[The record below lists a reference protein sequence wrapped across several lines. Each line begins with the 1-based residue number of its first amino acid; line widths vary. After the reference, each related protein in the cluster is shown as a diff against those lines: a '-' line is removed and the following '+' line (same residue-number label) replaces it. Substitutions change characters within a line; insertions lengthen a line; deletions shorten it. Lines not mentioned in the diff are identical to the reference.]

1 MGHSAGETPLPLGTD
16 AIAAG
21 ARAAG
26 ATDQEAIADVADS
39 PAASAPSLGT
49 KLAYGFG
56 ASAYGV
62 KDAGLK
68 YFLLLFYSQVVGVDA
83 RLVSLAVLVALMC
96 DAISDPVVGY
106 WSDNFRSK
114 WGRRHP
120 FMYAAAVPIAL
131 SFYWIWNPPPGWS
144 EGALFWYI
152 LALAVIIRTCITFY
166 ETPSAA
172 LAPELSEDYNE
183 RSSILSYRYFFG
195 WVGGN
200 AMTVGT
206 FLLIFPAF
214 VTPAIP
220 NGQFNPAAYQTYGLI
235 GAGVIF
241 TAIMVS
247 ALGTHRYIPKLR
259 AAPPKRNLTLGGIFR
274 EIIGAISSR
283 SFYALFIAS
292 LIAFTGSGISAG
304 LTFYFSTYFYGF
316 SSQQIGLITFGVFL
330 SAIIGGS
337 LAPIVTRKL
346 GKKRGAVIV
355 GGLAFAGAPLPIVL
369 RLVDVLPAN
378 GDPALFW
385 IVAITQTIDVGL
397 IICYQILAASMI
409 ADLVEQSELN
419 TGTRSEG
426 VFFAAATFMRK
437 FGEGFGIV
445 VAGFV
450 LSGVGLAAGARAGE
464 VSQET
469 LWHLG
474 AVYVPLVWLI
484 YGSVIAI
491 ISFYDI
497 DKTKHEDTLRT
508 LSQRKRAE
516 EKLARGGM
524 PEGEAAKEA

>member
-1 MGHSAGETPLPLGTD
+1 LGHSAGETPLPPGKD

-21 ARAAG
+21 ARAA
-26 ATDQEAIADVADS
+26 EAAAPDGPHDAAGD
-39 PAASAPSLGT
+39 PAGRTPSLGT

-83 RLVSLAVLVALMC
+83 RLVSLAVLVALMS

-106 WSDNFRSK
+106 WSDNFRSR

-131 SFYWIWNPPPGWS
+131 SFYWIWNPPEGWS

-152 LALAVIIRTCITFY
+152 LILAVTIRAFITFY

-172 LAPELSEDYNE
+172 LAPELSDDYEE
-183 RSSILSYRYFFG
+183 RSSILSFRYFFG

-200 AMTVGT
+200 AMTVGA

-259 AAPPKRNLTLGGIFR
+259 AAPPRRQLSLGGIFR
-274 EIIGAISSR
+274 EILATISSR
-283 SFYALFIAS
+283 SFYALFAAS

-304 LTFYFSTYFYGF
+304 LTFYFSTFFYGF
-316 SSQQIGLITFGVFL
+316 SSEQIGLITFGVFL
-330 SAIIGGS
+330 SAILGGS
-337 LAPIVTRKL
+337 LAPIVTRQL
-346 GKKRGAVIV
+346 GKKRGALVV
-355 GGLAFAGAPLPIVL
+355 GFLAFGGAPLPILL
-369 RLVDVLPAN
+369 RLADLLPAN

-385 IVAITQTIDVGL
+385 IVAVFQTIDVGL

-409 ADLVEQSELN
+409 ADLVEQGELD

-426 VFFAAATFMRK
+426 VFFAASTFMRK

-445 VAGFV
+445 IAGFI

-464 VSQET
+464 VGEDT
-469 LWHLG
+469 LWQLG
-474 AVYVPLVWLI
+474 AVYVPVVWLL

-497 DKTKHEDTLRT
+497 DKTRHEDTLRALAERR
-508 LSQRKRAE
+508 LSEQKRAE
-516 EKLARGGM
+516 ER
-524 PEGEAAKEA
+524 